1 MKSCTFLYV
10 PGHVPLSSH
19 LQSLNARRREGSQRS
34 MFYTEAPGTSFIRT
48 LIPFMKTLPSGPKYL
63 PKAPIPNTIIFG
75 DGILT
80 YECWRHISIQ
90 TKQKV
95 NINIYYI
102 LKQ

>member
-1 MKSCTFLYV
+1 
-10 PGHVPLSSH
+10 
-19 LQSLNARRREGSQRS
+19 
-34 MFYTEAPGTSFIRT
+34 
-48 LIPFMKTLPSGPKYL
+48 MKTLPSGPKYL

-75 DGILT
+75 DGIVT